1 MFVCKL
7 PLKNLNIFLRI
18 ILSYFNKI
26 LPYFGI
32 IFNSKI
38 RKYGDFMDY
47 LSKFIN
53 YLHVT
58 KNLSNKTL
66 KAYTSD
72 LQQFFNFENTILQ
85 PDICEFIAYLNVDLK
100 LKDTSIRRKIITL
113 KNFYDYLYSENLITF
128 SPFSKLKFR
137 FKQEKKLP
145 KTLPIKEITKILNCL
160 NIDYET
166 LSPFAKNVYMRDA
179 ALLDLLISTG
189 IRIGEAAAIT
199 LDDIISSEHTILIH
213 GKGRKQRLIYISSPT
228 TWDRLKTLIKERK
241 KSSSNYLFVNRY
253 GNPMSIHG
261 IEDIYKK
268 YIKKAQI
275 NTKSTPHY
283 LRHTYATN
291 LLANGADLRSVQ
303 EILGHASVATTQI
316 YTEVTT
322 ARKKQVLKKFNYRT
336 KL

>member
-1 MFVCKL
+1 
-7 PLKNLNIFLRI
+7 
-18 ILSYFNKI
+18 
-26 LPYFGI
+26 
-32 IFNSKI
+32 
-38 RKYGDFMDY
+38 MDY

-53 YLHVT
+53 YLHAT

-72 LQQFFNFENTILQ
+72 LKQFFNFERTILS
-85 PDICEFIAYLNVDLK
+85 PDICGFIALLNTELK

-113 KNFYDYLYSENLITF
+113 KNFYDYLYNENIITF
-128 SPFSKLKFR
+128 FPFAKLKFR
-137 FKQEKKLP
+137 FKQERKLP
-145 KTLPIKEITKILNCL
+145 KTLPIKDITKILYCL
-160 NIDYET
+160 SKDYNH
-166 LSPFAKNVYMRDA
+166 LSPFAKSTFVRDA

-199 LDDIISSEHTILIH
+199 LEDIISPEHTILIH
-213 GKGRKQRLIYISSPT
+213 GKGRKQRLIYISSPI
-228 TWDRLKTLIKERK
+228 TWERLKALIKERK
-241 KSSSNYLFVNRY
+241 KTSNNYLFVNRY
-253 GNPMSIHG
+253 GNPLSIHG

-268 YIKKAQI
+268 YVKKAQI

-283 LRHTYATN
+283 LRHTFATN

-322 ARKKQVLKKFNYRT
+322 ARKKQVLKKFNYRN